1 MSGIQTTYI
10 CHRCGSVN
18 HCELIYPRR
27 GDCDYFVRKCK
38 ACEHEHVLGTVRQP
52 VAKRDTG
59 VDNLALP
66 SVRYF

>member
-1 MSGIQTTYI
+1 MSGIETTYI
-10 CHRCGSVN
+10 CGECGIGN
-18 HCELIYPRR
+18 YNELIYPKK
-27 GDCDYFVRKCK
+27 GVCDCFVRKCK
-38 ACEHEHVLGTVRQP
+38 ACGHEHNEGTVRQP